1 MKKESSYFYF
11 LLHGVNPDQITR
23 LTFLEKATVICK
35 WIVSHFKLI
44 AYNDISPHPVVG
56 LIPIT
61 TFCSTFM
68 SLHFERAWH

>member
-11 LLHGVNPDQITR
+11 LLHGVDPDQITR
-23 LTFLEKATVICK
+23 LTFPEKATVICK

-56 LIPIT
+56 LIPIII
-61 TFCSTFM
+61 FCSTFM